1 MASTLLL
8 DDGEFLIRLATH
20 PATSTDVAPVIL
32 ERRCL
37 VHAAERI
44 GSAEMQPDGSWMAA
58 VAADKRPP
66 QLPFDVVAQGV
77 ARLDA
82 IVGLWTA
89 RHRAYIGYHAL
100 GR

>member
-1 MASTLLL
+1 MPSTLLL
-8 DDGEFLIRLATH
+8 DDGEFFVRLATH
-20 PATSTDVAPVIL
+20 PSTSADVAPAIL

-37 VHAAERI
+37 IQGAERI
-44 GSAEMQPDGSWMAA
+44 GSAEMQADGSWMAA

-66 QLPFDVVAQGV
+66 QLPFDVVARDV

-82 IVGLWTA
+82 IVRLWTS